1 VLNPARKHYA
11 SLKERLITR
20 YEDIYFDGDAI
31 FMERNSRDFIHRIA
45 KIDANTECICDL
57 LYASAQRGP
66 SSSPIT
72 EVFYPKWQTAAHYNA
87 RRRSAAAAVGGGGG
101 FGGLFSLAFA
111 SPRAA
116 EAFYDTLACA
126 KGPSLGTNFTLAC
139 PYTILAHYGELDW
152 AARYGVPSSLVR
164 VSVGLEDPAW
174 LCDVFASALRA
185 AEEAHRANA
194 DAGA

>member
-1 VLNPARKHYA
+1 MLNPARKHYA

-20 YEDIYFDGDAI
+20 YEDIYFDEDAI
-31 FMERNSRDFIHRIA
+31 FMERNSRDFIHRA
-45 KIDANTECICDL
+45 AQIDANAELVCDL
-57 LYASAQRGP
+57 LYASTQQNP

-72 EVFYPKWQTAAHYNA
+72 EVFYPKWQTVAHYTA
-87 RRRSAAAAVGGGGG
+87 RRRSAVGGGG

-174 LCDVFASALRA
+174 LRDVFASALRA